1 MRVWVQKLRKFA
13 GLDEPLDDVASLD
26 DCEFSDLVE
35 DPPKA
40 SAVLEY
46 FSRIR
51 SYVEHEDN
59 LISSRL
65 TWSLTVHGFLFATYG
80 ILLGK
85 IGDEFGQIG
94 NASTPLPEHLVCAL
108 FFLQLPISGF
118 GLVVGHQSH
127 NAICA
132 AHNALMHLRAISKA
146 SRNLNIQHLGIK
158 VQREILK
165 ADMSI
170 ELDSVQGIQQGS
182 RLLVGHISDECKEI
196 VTVADVQG
204 KKVLAYFKK
213 AHPANTT
220 IHPLASFL
228 LPSITGG
235 RSSEHHVRGARS
247 YYLNLPLWAMFV
259 WLLLFSLSLG
269 GFTSSL
275 CNPHWFFHTFLGAP
289 EPKSPLKQRFPVD
302 LVAIQQNRVNAASVP
317 DIRRGV
323 AVKH

>member
-1 MRVWVQKLRKFA
+1 MREWVKTLRKFA
-13 GLDEPLDDVASLD
+13 RLDIPLDDVAPLA

-35 DPPKA
+35 DPTKA
-40 SAVLEY
+40 SAVFEY
-46 FSRIR
+46 FGLMR
-51 SYVEHEDN
+51 SYVEHEDG

-94 NASTPLPEHLVCAL
+94 NASTPFLEHLVCAL
-108 FFLQLPISGF
+108 FFLQVPISGF

-146 SRNLNIQHLGIK
+146 SRNLNIQHQGIR
-158 VQREILK
+158 VQKEILK

-170 ELDSVQGIQQGS
+170 EPDSVQGLQQGS
-182 RLLVGHISDECKEI
+182 RILVGHMSDECKEI
-196 VTVADVQG
+196 VTVADVRG
-204 KKVLAYFKK
+204 KEVLAYFKK

-235 RSSEHHVRGARS
+235 GSSERHIKGARS
-247 YYLNLPLWAMFV
+247 YYLNLPLWAMGV
-259 WLLLFSLSLG
+259 WFLLFALSLG
-269 GFTSSL
+269 AFTCSL
-275 CNPHWFFHTFLGAP
+275 GNPHWFFHTFLGAP
-289 EPKSPLKQRFPVD
+289 VPKLPLKQRIPVD
-302 LVAIQQNRVNAASVP
+302 LVAIQQNRVDAARVP
-317 DIRRGV
+317 YIRRGV
-323 AVKH
+323 GIQH